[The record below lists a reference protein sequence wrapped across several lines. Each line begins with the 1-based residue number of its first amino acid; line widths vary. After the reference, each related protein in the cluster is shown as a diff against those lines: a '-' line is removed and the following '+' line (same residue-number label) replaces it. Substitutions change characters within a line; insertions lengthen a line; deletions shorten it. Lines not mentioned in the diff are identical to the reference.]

1 MIDESKLE
9 NTAYGQDNQSVQAN
23 AKDAQNGVLK
33 MAALTNRFTG
43 TYEVRKNWM
52 DGNNK
57 YGLRPES
64 VMVVLQR
71 SDDDG
76 KTWQDIPWDN
86 SLKTLPCANPKSENP
101 IVSIKLTSGN
111 VIQNTKG
118 NSWVYT
124 FTNLP
129 TQDKNG
135 DKWKYRGIETE
146 IGGVEVNEENVAG
159 AYTRSYP
166 TQDASEM
173 FPYITVHR
181 LRLSPE
187 AKLNRWN
194 VQDILGQILER
205 VKAPVPERMKT
216 RG

>member
-1 MIDESKLE
+1 MSTFTDQVSTDQPYIVWDKPENSSVWTYTIYNLEQYAPNGKPYLYVVTEVIDESKLE

-64 VMVVLQR
+64 VTVVLQR

-101 IVSIKLTSGN
+101 VVSIKLTSGN

-124 FTNLP
+124 FTNVP

-135 DKWKYRGIETE
+135 NKW
-146 IGGVEVNEENVAG
+146 
-159 AYTRSYP
+159 
-166 TQDASEM
+166 
-173 FPYITVHR
+173 
-181 LRLSPE
+181 
-187 AKLNRWN
+187 
-194 VQDILGQILER
+194 
-205 VKAPVPERMKT
+205 
-216 RG
+216 